1 MSLDLETFL
10 QHAPDAEK
18 TVIHTQEN
26 NRHQQYPA
34 LLIAQTYSQKLFVTL
49 EAKRRYVTHTLSEEN
64 PDEIELDFVEDYAEV
79 EALLED
85 AGLYG
90 LHDGEVGVVY
100 HNLLFLLM
108 NPEKSAEF

>member
-10 QHAPDAEK
+10 QHTPAAEK
-18 TVIHTQEN
+18 TIIHTQKRN
-26 NRHQQYPA
+26 QHQQFPA
-34 LLIAQTYSQKLFVTL
+34 LLIAQTPSQKLFVTL
-49 EAKRRYVTHTLSEEN
+49 EAQRRYVTHTIAEDN
-64 PDEIELDFVEDYAEV
+64 PDELELDFVEDYAEV
-79 EALLED
+79 EAILED

-90 LHDGEVGVVY
+90 VHDGEVGIVY

>member
-18 TVIHTQEN
+18 TIIHTQKG
-26 NRHQQYPA
+26 NRRQQFPA
-34 LLIAQTYSQKLFVTL
+34 LLVAQTLNQKLFVTL
-49 EAKRRYVTHTLSEEN
+49 EAQRRYVTHTIVEDS
-64 PDEIELDFVEDYAEV
+64 PDEVELDFVEDYAEV
-79 EALLED
+79 EALMED

-90 LHDGEVGVVY
+90 LHDGEVGIVY

-108 NPEKSAEF
+108 NPLVS